1 MWHSRTDCGA
11 VVHLFR
17 EAGAAS
23 ARSSPGGM
31 DSSSA
36 ARLPADR
43 NALLR
48 RQAFF
53 SCGFRHVAHFK
64 QRVGRCFLPA
74 EPDRGRAGCSKFKF
88 KGQGVQNVISTRL

>member
-1 MWHSRTDCGA
+1 M
-11 VVHLFR
+11 VHLFR
-17 EAGAAS
+17 EAEAAS

-53 SCGFRHVAHFK
+53 SCGFRHVAHFM

-74 EPDRGRAGCSKFKF
+74 EPERGRAGCSKT
-88 KGQGVQNVISTRL
+88 QI